1 MPQRLSELTEQQK
14 RCLRF
19 VHQGLTSKEIALQ
32 LATTSGVIDNYIQA
46 AVQKLGALNRR
57 EAARLLAAKEETMVQ
72 QLHLQPEPL
81 ADPPKSATLD
91 LSPPEPELVA
101 VPDPHRNNTGKLTGL
116 WSKVWSWLLHHIGGP
131 PHDLSKAETF
141 RSILWTALATT
152 GVLACII
159 TVSAWLNYRA
169 S

>member
-1 MPQRLSELTEQQK
+1 MPQRLAELTEQQK

-19 VHQGLTSKEIALQ
+19 VHQGLTSKEIALR
-32 LATTSGVIDNYIQA
+32 LATTPGVIDNYVQA

-57 EAARLLAAKEETMVQ
+57 EAARLLAAMEEPVVQ

-81 ADPPKSATLD
+81 AEPPKSATLD
-91 LSPPEPELVA
+91 VSPPMPERVA
-101 VPDPHRNNTGKLTGL
+101 KPDAQRGVRGSLTGL
-116 WSKVWSWLLHHIGGP
+116 WIAVWTWFLHHIGGP
-131 PHDLSKAETF
+131 PHDLNKAETI

-159 TVSAWLNYRA
+159 TVSAWLNYKA
-169 S
+169 T